1 MKSKINLFN
10 ARSYNMIKEKEEK
23 IKNLNNIIEVL
34 ILILDN
40 ELKTTTSNK
49 LLIENSL
56 KEDVSNDSEDYKDIF
71 SNIKHLYNDRM
82 IYDIETLKEIF
93 EDKLEKNKNLAGHIS
108 EEMLENYS

>member
-1 MKSKINLFN
+1 M
-10 ARSYNMIKEKEEK
+10 
-23 IKNLNNIIEVL
+23 
-34 ILILDN
+34 ILDN

-93 EDKLEKNKNLAGHIS
+93 EDKLEKNKNLAGNIS
-108 EEMLENYS
+108 EEMLEKEYSFISHWTERIITRFGLANDFTLPY